1 MNPIFPVVYHTQS
14 KCFPHN
20 FIFLCTHAVHN
31 AQGASRF
38 FHASPCLV
46 AGEEANAYARLVVL
60 DVIHHDVLFLLGH
73 IVPDV
78 TGIDCLATN
87 HIFAKFRWK
96 LPAHAGI
103 PDIPRRTHSIHF
115 LSGFDM
121 AVIGFVKYAV
131 CFDNALPCIMS
142 SRAATAA
149 AKHITVI
156 I

>member
-60 DVIHHDVLFLLGH
+60 DVIRHDVLFLLGH

-87 HIFAKFRWK
+87 HIFAKFRK
-96 LPAHAGI
+96 T
-103 PDIPRRTHSIHF
+103 PRSRWHPRHPTANSFHTF
-115 LSGFDM
+115 PVGFDM